1 MDEELEIESSEIPG
15 NYRIF
20 ECFEGNLSIFNQ
32 KLGCWT
38 AQLWTGKKN
47 WLWRSVKSSSG
58 IMRPK
63 RPAEPSAYPTVAMFH
78 QGPLQNPV
86 ERFEIQ
92 RSDLEKY
99 EFCEFLW
106 LGMAITAPIY
116 KSVRLCD
123 RSEYVKYVK
132 KRKFREKLTS

>member
-1 MDEELEIESSEIPG
+1 
-15 NYRIF
+15 
-20 ECFEGNLSIFNQ
+20 
-32 KLGCWT
+32 
-38 AQLWTGKKN
+38 
-47 WLWRSVKSSSG
+47 
-58 IMRPK
+58 MRPK

-99 EFCEFLW
+99 EFGEFLW